1 MSATYISPVTVCTP
15 SERLFFPL
23 KQLKRTSD
31 YSNMRL
37 KSYHMQQRSTTENLW
52 HNPQCLGQCSF
63 KSQLSCLTRRR
74 SMEQKRS
81 KHRFHSCLMF
91 CLKERVRMEQRR
103 PAADSQ
109 LDSTESK
116 LRELA
121 LKWFT
126 ETQAPLILHEGN
138 FPAWFQGFISRKD
151 AEDHLRDK
159 EVGCFLIR
167 LSDKATGYILS
178 YRGRDRCRHFVI
190 NQNKEGQFI
199 VTGDTEMHDTLT
211 SLIEYYKSR
220 PIEPFGEY
228 LTMSCFESS
237 TSDLYDVVQFEPKG
251 KPGVNVKAA
260 RSMWDQRTEQPA
272 SQPQQPPTVPS
283 RSNRTTQAVPPV
295 PKRTTAHKMSSLEEK
310 NSSEGK
316 VLYAQLEQLKPK
328 DRETEPRTPWVN
340 DRGAPRTS
348 GPQRVRAQRSP
359 APGPG
364 TIYSELNL
372 SDCRS
377 RSLPLLDD
385 NTKEDS
391 SYKLNT
397 PSPSPPQLSPNLQK
411 DHTRRPPVHA
421 TPCQSHS
428 LDKLYDNSFYQ
439 LAGQPANPRDTK
451 QAVSMTKEQDHNVT
465 YAEVPRE
472 HMAKRFHTEENTYE
486 QIPEP
491 RHTPNLKGSS
501 AHGNTY
507 ETLEDCKPK
516 PSEST
521 WGIKGDKWKWLLPEH
536 WKK

>member
-31 YSNMRL
+31 FSNMRL
-37 KSYHMQQRSTTENLW
+37 KSYHIQQRSTTETLW
-52 HNPQCLGQCSF
+52 HSPECLGQSSL
-63 KSQLSCLTRRR
+63 KSQFGYLTRRR
-74 SMEQKRS
+74 SMEQKRP
-81 KHRFHSCLMF
+81 KQHRFHSCLMF
-91 CLKERVRMEQRR
+91 CLKERVRMEHRR
-103 PAADSQ
+103 PAADIQ
-109 LDSTESK
+109 LDSTENK

-121 LKWFT
+121 LRWFT

-190 NQNKEGQFI
+190 NQSKEGQFI

-211 SLIEYYKSR
+211 SLIEYYKTS

-228 LTMSCFESS
+228 LTKSCFESS

-260 RSMWDQRTEQPA
+260 KSMWDQRTEQLS

-283 RSNRTTQAVPPV
+283 RSNRTPQAVPPV
-295 PKRTTAHKMSSLEEK
+295 PKRITHNMSSLEEK

-316 VLYAQLEQLKPK
+316 ILYAQLEQPKPK
-328 DRETEPRTPWVN
+328 DRETDTRTFWPS
-340 DRGAPRTS
+340 DEGAPRAP
-348 GPQRVRAQRSP
+348 GLQRARAQRNP
-359 APGPG
+359 APVSG
-364 TIYSELNL
+364 TVYSELNL

-397 PSPSPPQLSPNLQK
+397 PSPSPPQLSPNLQRN
-411 DHTRRPPVHA
+411 HARRPPTQA
-421 TPCQSHS
+421 PSCQSHS

-439 LAGQPANPRDTK
+439 LAGQPGRQTASVT
-451 QAVSMTKEQDHNVT
+451 TEQNRNAM
-465 YAEVPRE
+465 YAKVPCE
-472 HMAKRFHTEENTYE
+472 PVPNRFHIEENTYE
-486 QIPEP
+486 PIPEL
-491 RHTPNLKGSS
+491 RHTPNLKESS

-516 PSEST
+516 PSESS